1 VSVYNNDNC
10 NKDEDDQKIN
20 EIKTNFLS
28 ATDFDVETRKD
39 AFDTLGYDDKG
50 ILSIKDLIGSTQNN
64 DIKGYGFQVI
74 ARTKKKH
81 S

>member
-1 VSVYNNDNC
+1 MSVYNNDNC

-39 AFDTLGYDDKG
+39 AFATLGRYYDKRH
-50 ILSIKDLIGSTQNN
+50 T
-64 DIKGYGFQVI
+64 
-74 ARTKKKH
+74 
-81 S
+81 